1 MALVAEF
8 LSTHLNEARCL
19 ALGKGV
25 TSDATKGKK
34 LWHVLRQRCRSV
46 FQISPFY
53 PLIMSRLSALGRQT
67 PRALRGVPPNS
78 WPGDS
83 RRGAAILSHEFPF
96 AGHIVV
102 GDETIWRPQTA
113 HQAWQEN
120 LHAFEWLDDLH
131 VIGSDA
137 ARLRSR
143 NLITGWIGHHGHGSR
158 LAWRS
163 DITGRRICS
172 WLGRHEFFCASAD
185 VGFKYRVYASL
196 ARQLSHLAHRRGRD
210 VAGVRRIE
218 AIKGMIHGGLYLPG
232 FEDIFKRGLTLL
244 EREIAVQ
251 ILPDGGQSER
261 SPVRHLAALRHMIDI
276 RASLL
281 ACHYPIPPGL
291 QGAID
296 RMAPM
301 LRFFRHGDG
310 RLAGF
315 NGGGAPKWLTDMVL
329 NRSEARG
336 KALNSA
342 PHSGFQRLQANRTL
356 ILFDSG
362 PPTLCQESDDAYAG
376 TLSFEMSIGR
386 EAMIVNCGSG
396 NPDSPSWKQ
405 ALRCTAAHSS
415 LTLDGVNSS
424 NLRDN
429 GRLGHRVAAVHCLRN
444 EEDGNI
450 WIDASHDGYQ
460 TGYGVR
466 HLRRLYLARQGDD
479 FRGED
484 LLIFCQYDPQNLPE
498 RRHFAVRF
506 HLHPSVRASLVHNRK
521 TVLIKLPSGQGWRF
535 HADGGT
541 TSLEESIFVETDGT
555 MRRSEQIVLSGHL
568 TSNGAIARWALQK
581 ST

>member
-1 MALVAEF
+1 MALVTEF
-8 LSTHLNEARCL
+8 LSTHLHEARCL
-19 ALGKGV
+19 ALGQGHLAQ
-25 TSDATKGKK
+25 ATKGQK
-34 LWHVLRQRCRSV
+34 LWNALCQGCRSL

-53 PLIMSRLSALGRQT
+53 FLTLSRFSALGRQT
-67 PRALRGVPPNS
+67 PRALRGVPSNS

-102 GDETIWRPQTA
+102 GDETIWRSQTA
-113 HQAWQEN
+113 TQAWREN

-137 ARLRSR
+137 ARLRARS
-143 NLITGWIGHHGHGSR
+143 LITSWIGHHGHGSH

-163 DITGRRICS
+163 DITGRRICA

-185 VGFKYRVYASL
+185 NGFKHRVYASL
-196 ARQLSHLAHRRGRD
+196 ARQLRHLAHREGLD
-210 VAGVRRIE
+210 VIGVRRIE

-232 FEDIFKRGLTLL
+232 FDTISERGLALL
-244 EREIAVQ
+244 EREMAVQ
-251 ILPDGGQSER
+251 ILPDGGQAER
-261 SPVRHLAALRHMIDI
+261 SPVRHLAALRHIIDI

-281 ACHYPIPPGL
+281 ACHRPIPPSL

-315 NGGGAPKWLTDMVL
+315 NGGSAPKWLIDMVL

-356 ILFDSG
+356 VLLDSG
-362 PPTLCQESDDAYAG
+362 PPTLCQESDNACAG
-376 TLSFEMSIGR
+376 TLSFEMSVGR
-386 EAMIVNCGSG
+386 EAMIVNCGRG
-396 NPDSPSWKQ
+396 RPDSAAWQQ

-424 NLRDN
+424 DILDD
-429 GRLGHRVAAVHCLRN
+429 GRLGRRVAAVHCLRN

-460 TGYGVR
+460 ADYGVR
-466 HLRRLYLARQGDD
+466 HLRRLYLVRQGDD
-479 FRGED
+479 LRGED
-484 LLIFCQYDPQNLPE
+484 SLIFCQYDPQNLKGT
-498 RRHFAVRF
+498 RHFAVRF
-506 HLHPSVRASLVHNRK
+506 HLHPSVRASLVHNRR

-535 HADGGT
+535 HADGGIT
-541 TSLEESIFVETDGT
+541 DLEESIFVETDGT
-555 MRRSEQIVLSGHL
+555 MRRSEQIVLSGRL
-568 TSNGAIARWALQK
+568 TRSGAVARWALQK
-581 ST
+581 AA